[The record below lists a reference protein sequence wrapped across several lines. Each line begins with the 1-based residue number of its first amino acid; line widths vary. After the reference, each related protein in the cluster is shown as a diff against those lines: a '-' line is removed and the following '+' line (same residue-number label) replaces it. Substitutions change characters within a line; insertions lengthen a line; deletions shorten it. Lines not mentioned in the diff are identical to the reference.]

1 MNQVRVLTSGNW
13 ETEVLGSAQPVLV
26 DFWAEWCAP
35 CRMIA
40 PTVEALATEYEGR
53 AKVGKL
59 NVDEN
64 GDVAERYGIRAIPA
78 LLVFRD
84 GRVVDQRLGVAPRG
98 ELASLLDRQLE
109 QGGVAAR

>member
-1 MNQVRVLTSGNW
+1 M
-13 ETEVLGSAQPVLV
+13 
-26 DFWAEWCAP
+26 
-35 CRMIA
+35 
-40 PTVEALATEYEGR
+40 
-53 AKVGKL
+53 
-59 NVDEN
+59 DEN